1 MRLSLFRSA
10 KSVSVSTN
18 QISEATQRC
27 LGLRALLPKSEGPT
41 LRVLDLG
48 AARTANLDFFANYGG
63 QLTVADFYNGLRPLR
78 AKTGD
83 DDRKRKGFVELL
95 DYDQATRFDLVL
107 AWDLLNYL
115 TPQEHQFLMTALEPF
130 LVPGTAMLAFV
141 WMQKEMPPGP
151 SHYWVRDEETVA
163 FEIPEGRARPCPRYL
178 EQDLLKRMPSLT
190 VENRYQLRN
199 GMLEYVF
206 SYRKSSRPAAAIT
219 SEPARYPL
227 APAPR

>member
-1 MRLSLFRSA
+1 MRLSLFRST
-10 KSVSVSTN
+10 KGVSGN
-18 QISEATQRC
+18 EISEATQRC
-27 LGLRALLPKSEGPT
+27 LGLRALLPQSEDAS

-63 QLTVADFYNGLRPLR
+63 QLTVADFYSGLRPLR
-78 AKTGD
+78 ATSQD
-83 DDRKRKGFVELL
+83 DDRKRKAFVELL
-95 DYDQATRFDLVL
+95 EFDRETRFDLVL

-115 TPQEHQFLMTALEPF
+115 TPQEHQLLMTTLEPF

-151 SHYWVRDEETVA
+151 SHYWVRDEATVA
-163 FEIPEGRARPCPRYL
+163 FEIQEGRARPCPRYL

-190 VENRYQLRN
+190 VETRYQLRN
-199 GMLEYVF
+199 SMLEYVF
-206 SYRKSSRPAAAIT
+206 SYRKSSRPAAISSAQM
-219 SEPARYPL
+219 RYPL